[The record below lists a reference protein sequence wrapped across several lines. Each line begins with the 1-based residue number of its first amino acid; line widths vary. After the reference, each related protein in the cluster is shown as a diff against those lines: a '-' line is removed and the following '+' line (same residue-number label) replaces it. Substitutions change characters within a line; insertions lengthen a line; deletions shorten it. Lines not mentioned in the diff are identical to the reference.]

1 VIGLDGLR
9 AVCDGH
15 DALPVVAIGG
25 VTAGNAAAAMAAGCA
40 GVAVVAEVFAAASPQ
55 AAAHHL
61 RQTVDDA
68 LAARV

>member
-1 VIGLDGLR
+1 
-9 AVCDGH
+9 
-15 DALPVVAIGG
+15 VVAIGG